1 MDTTQIVALLVAE
14 RDRLSRAI
22 EALQGPT
29 KRRGRPPGKTAKA
42 ARADY
47 NDPTMPDWVKPKSA
61 LTKTAPKKAKRKFSA
76 AQREA
81 AAERM
86 RQRWAAKKK
95 AEAKAARK
103 PKKTSAKKAAVKA
116 PTPIKKAAKKKAAA
130 KKTAP
135 PVPTEA

>member
-1 MDTTQIVALLVAE
+1 MPTEHILALLIAE
-14 RDRLSRAI
+14 RDKLDRAI

-42 ARADY
+42 QADY

-95 AEAKAARK
+95 AEAKAQPKTASK
-103 PKKTSAKKAAVKA
+103 PKKTAKAA
-116 PTPIKKAAKKKAAA
+116 
-130 KKTAP
+130 
-135 PVPTEA
+135 